1 MAQVTQTGSTTPSV
15 TTRLQVCGGLVALHG
30 IVRVLTFAPLVI
42 LLLRE
47 PVAEA
52 VHYIAVGAPFA
63 FSLAL
68 SFVGIGMLAGKVFAP
83 KINQLLIFLA
93 ATAELF
99 GAMVLLIGIPSEA
112 FLLLLFGPSPMLLAG
127 EAFVVY
133 SLTRHGMMPIA

>member
-112 FLLLLFGPSPMLLAG
+112 FLL
-127 EAFVVY
+127 
-133 SLTRHGMMPIA
+133 